1 MTLFQT
7 LFSFKGR
14 INRSK
19 YWTIH
24 LLMIIFDIVVLF
36 IFFAISYTA
45 VGMLLILVFSTWI
58 SLAVNV
64 KRWHDLDRSG
74 WSVLMPVMPFFELGF
89 HRGTVGPNRFG
100 ADPLERS

>member
-1 MTLFQT
+1 
-7 LFSFKGR
+7 
-14 INRSK
+14 
-19 YWTIH
+19 
-24 LLMIIFDIVVLF
+24 MIIFDIVVLF
-36 IFFAISYTA
+36 IFFAINYTA

-74 WSVLMPVMPFFELGF
+74 WSVLMSVMPFFELGF